1 MKKLL
6 KSVLSFFSASAL
18 LVSLLGAAVA
28 AENAGVL
35 KIRPMYLPDELSAP
49 DTEIA
54 VLSSGASYS
63 NDKYYDGCW
72 WALDGS
78 GNPPAGNVTFSSGTA
93 YMPFATSLLKLD
105 STVTEYDRVND
116 LPDYSRRGVVVNA
129 IFPPSKRVSLNG
141 GTGVMVY
148 LKMSRNSKQFAPY
161 FITSGGSWTF
171 RVKTGLPY
179 YTLKKGETAWQSA
192 EGSDGELISLPEN
205 GFEGYLFIPRST
217 LADGDGTDWD
227 TESITRI
234 QYQFGRYGGEE
245 GAVYFSAPIVTLS
258 DPLEMTDFSTV
269 EVEGNSEIQRLFTS
283 KYLGVRAMKMPSDI
297 NRSRMKI
304 AAMNPGAA
312 GGDAT
317 VDGKWWGL
325 VMGLDNPSAGRVTL
339 SSCPNYMPFTAYNLK
354 LDSTALE
361 YDRVNEAPDYPRRNV
376 SVNIIV
382 TEENAVPL
390 NGGTGV
396 MLYLKMPQNSK
407 WFAPYFITS
416 GGSWNF
422 RVKTGLPYYTLKKG
436 ETVWQSTAGPDGELV
451 MLPENGFEGYLFIPK
466 STLANGDGTDWDTES
481 ITRIQYQFGRYG
493 GEEGAVYFSLPIVTL
508 DDPLSVENTTLALAE
523 GASEPTDLFAEVSY
537 ADGDLNLDG
546 CVDILDII
554 VLKKMLCGYTIA
566 TDRADID
573 KNGRVEAADLAGLR
587 KLILT
592 GLPDL

>member
-35 KIRPMYLPDELSAP
+35 KIRPMYLPDELSAS

-54 VLSSGASYS
+54 AMNPGAAGGDATVDGQWWGLVMGLDNPSAGRVTLSTCHNYT
-63 NDKYYDGCW
+63 
-72 WALDGS
+72 
-78 GNPPAGNVTFSSGTA
+78 PFTA
-93 YMPFATSLLKLD
+93 YNLKLD
-105 STVTEYDRVND
+105 STSIEYDRVNEA
-116 LPDYSRRGVVVNA
+116 PDYPRRNASVNVMVTGKNA
-129 IFPPSKRVSLNG
+129 VTLKG

-148 LKMSRNSKQFAPY
+148 LKMSQNSKQFAPY
-161 FITSGGSWTF
+161 FITSGGSWNF

-179 YTLKKGETAWQSA
+179 YTLKKGEAAWQSA
-192 EGSDGELISLPEN
+192 EGPDGEIISLPEN
-205 GFEGYLFIPRST
+205 GFEGYLFIPKST
-217 LADGDGTDWD
+217 LANGDNTDWD

-258 DPLEMTDFSTV
+258 DPLEMTDFSAV

-297 NRSRMKI
+297 NRSRMTI

-361 YDRVNEAPDYPRRNV
+361 YDRVNEAPDYPRRNA
-376 SVNIIV
+376 SVNVMV

-436 ETVWQSTAGPDGELV
+436 ETAWQSAAGPDGELV

-466 STLANGDGTDWDTES
+466 STLSNGDGTDWNTES

-493 GEEGAVYFSLPIVTL
+493 GEDGAVYFSLPVVTL

-546 CVDILDII
+546 CVDILDVI